1 MINKWMFDKKQLR
14 QTPSQADGV
23 DYLTEIRY
31 RKEGAKF
38 IQAAVKEL
46 RLTHDTMA
54 TGCVFFHRFF
64 MFHSFEKFNR
74 WVMAASCLF
83 LAGKVEE
90 TPKLSKDIVRTAK
103 NLLSSEQFKGFA
115 LNPVDEMLLYEKI
128 LLQTVKFDFNITHPH
143 KFILKYAKQFRGDK
157 QRKGDV
163 VQRAWNYCNESFCT
177 PVSLHY
183 APDVIAGA
191 LLSLSAKICKFPIL
205 LSKEME
211 KDDLFEQIDAP
222 WWGYLIE
229 SSTTADDMEDIQ
241 NIMQR
246 LSEEKADL
254 YEDEVDVT
262 TSDSPSYLPPT
273 LQQDDELSDVDIEDV
288 APPPP
293 PRDIKRVNPPHEK
306 RHLLPPPPDSNKR
319 QSIPGLEPSPHVK
332 RRNVIQDLGPS
343 SNSSN
348 SIPML
353 GDSQPPPPP
362 VGRPSRRHSEKPG
375 LYDPSRGFL

>member
-1 MINKWMFDKKQLR
+1 MLNKWMFDKKKLR
-14 QTPSQADGV
+14 QTPSQSDGV
-23 DYLTEIRY
+23 DYLTEILY

-103 NLLSSEQFKGFA
+103 HLLSKEQFTAFA

-128 LLQTVKFDFNITHPH
+128 LLQTVKFDFNIIHPY
-143 KFILKYAKQFRGDK
+143 KFILKYAKQFRGEK
-157 QRKGDV
+157 NRKSDV
-163 VQRAWNYCNESFCT
+163 VQMAWNYCNESFCT

-183 APDVIAGA
+183 TPDVIAGA
-191 LLSLSAKICKFPIL
+191 LLTLSAKRCKFSIS
-205 LSKEME
+205 LSKDVE
-211 KDDLFEQIDAP
+211 KDDLYEQIDAP

-229 SSTTADDMEDIQ
+229 SSTSVDDIEEIQ

-262 TSDSPSYLPPT
+262 ACDSPGNE
-273 LQQDDELSDVDIEDV
+273 DNELSDVDIEDV

-293 PRDIKRVNPPHEK
+293 PRDNK
-306 RHLLPPPPDSNKR
+306 RH
-319 QSIPGLEPSPHVK
+319 IPGLEPSQHASK
-332 RRNVIQDLGPS
+332 RAALRDSAPS
-343 SNSSN
+343 NGSKAD

-353 GDSQPPPPP
+353 GESHPPPPP
-362 VGRPSRRHSEKPG
+362 APPSRRRESGRHSRDNPG
-375 LYDPSRGFL
+375 IYDPSRGFL

>member
-1 MINKWMFDKKQLR
+1 MLNKWMFDKKKLR
-14 QTPSQADGV
+14 QTPSQSDGV
-23 DYLTEIRY
+23 DYLTEILY

-103 NLLSSEQFKGFA
+103 NLLSKEQFTAFA

-128 LLQTVKFDFNITHPH
+128 LLQTVKFDFNIIHPY
-143 KFILKYAKQFRGDK
+143 KFILKYAKQFRGEK
-157 QRKGDV
+157 NRKSDV
-163 VQRAWNYCNESFCT
+163 VQMAWNYCNESFCT

-183 APDVIAGA
+183 TPDVIAGA
-191 LLSLSAKICKFPIL
+191 LLTLSAKRCKFSIS
-205 LSKEME
+205 LSKDVE
-211 KDDLFEQIDAP
+211 KDDLYEQIDAP

-229 SSTTADDMEDIQ
+229 SSTSVDDIEEIQ

-262 TSDSPSYLPPT
+262 ACDSPGNE
-273 LQQDDELSDVDIEDV
+273 DDELSDVDIEDV

-293 PRDIKRVNPPHEK
+293 PRDNK
-306 RHLLPPPPDSNKR
+306 RH
-319 QSIPGLEPSPHVK
+319 IPGLEPSQHAAK
-332 RRNVIQDLGPS
+332 RAALRDIAPS
-343 SNSSN
+343 NGSKVD

-353 GDSQPPPPP
+353 GESHPPPPP
-362 VGRPSRRHSEKPG
+362 APPSRRRESGRHSRDNPG
-375 LYDPSRGFL
+375 IYDPSRGFL